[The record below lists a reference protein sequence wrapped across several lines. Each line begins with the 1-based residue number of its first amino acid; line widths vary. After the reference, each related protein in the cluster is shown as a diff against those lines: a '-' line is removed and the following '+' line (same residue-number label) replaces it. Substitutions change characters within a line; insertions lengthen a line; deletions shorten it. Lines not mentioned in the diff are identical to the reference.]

1 MVAAMVQ
8 TPSSFQPWAKYVRHL
23 ALALLISLTS
33 CQVVDSNNTDQGDDA
48 KKLERDTLFCGQSF
62 SIAIPLTDRFEIE
75 PDTPEDFILY
85 RWRKSGKIVTI
96 YEGNNPMKGGAVRK
110 TARHPWP
117 EYVVVHGSETDA
129 KLIHIFKTKP
139 KGCTTPKFVGETE

>member
-1 MVAAMVQ
+1 MEQ
-8 TPSSFQPWAKYVRHL
+8 TPSSFQPWGKCVRHL

-33 CQVVDSNNTDQGDDA
+33 CQVVDRNNIDQRDDT
-48 KKLERDTLFCGQSF
+48 KKSERDTLFCGQSF
-62 SIAIPLTDRFEIE
+62 SIAIPLTDRFEID

-85 RWRKSGKIVTI
+85 RWRKSGKVVTI
-96 YEGNNPMKGGAVRK
+96 YEGNNPMKGGIVHK
-110 TARHPWP
+110 TARLPWP